1 MYPPNIYNRLEVNS
15 PLRIHLFDMLP
26 GKQDYESRVIGIGAD
41 GIRVAIP
48 KERGRLVPISVGSLL
63 TASFTRDDALYL
75 FDSEVIGYQKE
86 PTPFL
91 LLSSRKLLVR
101 RIQRRDHFR
110 LKTSILV
117 KCRSL
122 RNPEREGIK
131 WTRDISGQGGFL
143 LDFSPDEVKVG
154 ERLQLRIFLSRDRDP
169 LTLTGEVTRLAELR
183 GNRYGVGVK
192 FLSLDEES
200 QDALVRSLYE
210 IDQIQRGMHP
220 DALIGESPKMR
231 ELYELINNAAK
242 SESTVMIQGES
253 GTGKELVA
261 RAIHYSSP
269 RSGYPFIP
277 VNCGSIV
284 ETLLESELFGHKKGS
299 FTGAVA
305 DHRGI
310 FKSAEGGTVFL
321 DEVVE
326 IKPALQV
333 KLLRSLQE
341 REIRPVGSSKKEKI
355 DVRIVAATNRN
366 IERAVLDGT
375 LREDFFYRLYVIP
388 ITVPP
393 LRERKEDIPLLVDH
407 FIRILSHRAK
417 RQVAGITPQAL
428 ELFLAYNWPGN
439 VRELENTI
447 ERVIALGK
455 GELIGVED
463 IPRQITKAKG
473 GAVSVPN
480 LPTLK
485 ESERDLIRKT
495 LEYVKGNKSRAA
507 RILDIDRKTLY
518 RKIKEYGLA
527 DSP

>member
-1 MYPPNIYNRLEVNS
+1 
-15 PLRIHLFDMLP
+15 MLP
-26 GKQDYESRVIGIGAD
+26 GGQEYESQVLGIGAD
-41 GIRVAIP
+41 GIKVAAP
-48 KERGRLVPISVGSLL
+48 QEEGRLISIAVGSPL
-63 TASFTRDDALYL
+63 TASFARDEAFYL
-75 FDSEVIGYQKE
+75 FESEVVRYQKE

-91 LLSSRKLLVR
+91 LLSSDKLLMR

-117 KCRSL
+117 KCRPLKS
-122 RNPEREGIK
+122 PQREGIK
-131 WTRDISGQGGFL
+131 WTRDISGQGVFL
-143 LDFSPDEVKVG
+143 LDFSLDEVKVG
-154 ERLQLRIFLSRDRDP
+154 DRLQLRIFLSPERPP
-169 LTLTGEVTRLAELR
+169 LTLNGEVTRLTEIGSGRWGA
-183 GNRYGVGVK
+183 GVK
-192 FLSLDEES
+192 FLSLDEGG
-200 QDALVRSLYE
+200 QDTLVRSLYE

-231 ELYELINNAAK
+231 TLYELINDAAK

-269 RSGYPFIP
+269 RSRHPFIP

-284 ETLLESELFGHKKGS
+284 ENLLESELFGHKKGA
-299 FTGAVA
+299 FTGAVS
-305 DHRGI
+305 DHQGI
-310 FKSAEGGTVFL
+310 FKSAEAGTVFL

-366 IERAVLDGT
+366 LERAVLDGN

-388 ITVPP
+388 IIVPP

-407 FIRILSHRAK
+407 FIRTLSQRAK

-428 ELFLAYNWPGN
+428 ELLLAYNWPGN

-447 ERVIALGK
+447 ERVMALGK
-455 GELIGVED
+455 GELIEVED
-463 IPRQITKAKG
+463 LPRQITKAKG

-480 LPTLK
+480 FPTLK
-485 ESERDLIRKT
+485 ESERELIKRT
-495 LEYVKGNKSRAA
+495 LEYVKGNKSQAA
-507 RILDIDRKTLY
+507 RMLDIDRKTLY
-518 RKIKEYGLA
+518 RKIKSYGLT
-527 DSP
+527 

>member
-1 MYPPNIYNRLEVNS
+1 MYPSNLYDRLEVNS
-15 PLRIHLFDMLP
+15 PLRVHLFDRLP
-26 GKQDYESRVIGIGAD
+26 RGQEYESRLLGIGPE
-41 GIRVAIP
+41 GIRIALPMVEGRPIP
-48 KERGRLVPISVGSLL
+48 IPVGSLL
-63 TASFTRDDALYL
+63 TISFAQEEGLYL

-91 LLSSRKLLVR
+91 LLSNRRLLIK

-110 LKTSILV
+110 LRTNLLV
-117 KCRSL
+117 KVKSEGGL
-122 RNPEREGIK
+122 RVEEVK
-131 WTRDISGQGGFL
+131 WTKDISGEGAFL
-143 LDFSPDEVKVG
+143 LDFSPEEVKVG
-154 ERLQLRIFLSRDRDP
+154 DKLRLKIFLSPDRPP
-169 LTLTGEVTRLAELR
+169 LTVTGEVARLAQLGGGR
-183 GNRYGVGVK
+183 WGAGVR
-192 FLSLDEES
+192 FLSLQGED
-200 QDALVRSLYE
+200 QDTLIRSLYE
-210 IDQIQRGMHP
+210 IDQIQRGLHP
-220 DALIGESPKMR
+220 NALIGESPKMR
-231 ELYELINNAAK
+231 ELFALIDDAAK

-269 RSGYPFIP
+269 RRSNPFIP

-284 ETLLESELFGHKKGS
+284 ESLLESELFGHKKGA

-305 DHRGI
+305 DHQGI
-310 FKSAEGGTVFL
+310 FKAAEGGTVFL

-333 KLLRSLQE
+333 KLLRSIQE

-366 IERAVLDGT
+366 LERAVLDGS
-375 LREDFFYRLYVIP
+375 LREDLFYRLYVIP

-407 FIRILSHRAK
+407 FIKVLSHRAK
-417 RQVAGITPQAL
+417 RRVCGITSPAL
-428 ELFLAYNWPGN
+428 ELLMAYNWPGN

-447 ERVIALGK
+447 ERAMALGK
-455 GELIGVED
+455 GEMIDVED
-463 IPRQITKAKG
+463 LPPQLSKQKGRAVFIPQ
-473 GAVSVPN
+473 

-485 ESERDLIRKT
+485 ESERELIRKA
-495 LEYVKGNKSRAA
+495 LEYAKGNKSQAA

-518 RKIKEYGLA
+518 RKIKEYGLG
-527 DSP
+527 

>member
-1 MYPPNIYNRLEVNS
+1 MYPPNLYGGLEVNS
-15 PLRIHLFDMLP
+15 PLRLHLSGLLP
-26 GKQDYESRVIGIGAD
+26 GGQEYESRVLGVGAD
-41 GIRVAIP
+41 GIRVAVP
-48 KERGRLVPISVGSLL
+48 QEGGRLISIAVGSPL
-63 TASFTRDDALYL
+63 TASFARDEALYL
-75 FDSEVIGYQKE
+75 FESEVVGYQRG

-91 LLSSRKLLVR
+91 LLSGEKLSMR

-117 KCRSL
+117 KCRSFKD
-122 RNPEREGIK
+122 PQREGIK
-131 WTRDISGQGGFL
+131 WTRDISGQGVFL
-143 LDFSPDEVKVG
+143 LDFSPDEVEVG
-154 ERLQLRIFLSRDRDP
+154 DRLQLRIFLSPERDP
-169 LTLTGEVTRLAELR
+169 VTLNGEITRLTEIGGGRWGA
-183 GNRYGVGVK
+183 GVK
-192 FLSLDEES
+192 FFSLDEGG

-210 IDQIQRGMHP
+210 IDQIQRGMRP

-231 ELYELINNAAK
+231 RLYELINDAAK

-269 RSGYPFIP
+269 RSGHPFIP

-284 ETLLESELFGHKKGS
+284 ENLLESELFGHRRGA
-299 FTGAVA
+299 FTGAVS
-305 DHRGI
+305 DHQGI

-366 IERAVLDGT
+366 LERAVLDGT

-388 ITVPP
+388 IVVPP

-407 FIRILSHRAK
+407 FIRTLSQRAK
-417 RQVAGITPQAL
+417 RRVAGITSQAL

-447 ERVIALGK
+447 ERAMALGK
-455 GELIGVED
+455 GELIDVVD
-463 IPRQITKAKG
+463 LPPRIAKAKG
-473 GAVSVPN
+473 NSIAVTS

-485 ESERDLIRKT
+485 QSERALIKRT
-495 LEYVKGNKSRAA
+495 LEYVRGNKSKAA
-507 RILDIDRKTLY
+507 KILDIDRKTLY
-518 RKIKEYGLA
+518 RKIKGYGLN
-527 DSP
+527 